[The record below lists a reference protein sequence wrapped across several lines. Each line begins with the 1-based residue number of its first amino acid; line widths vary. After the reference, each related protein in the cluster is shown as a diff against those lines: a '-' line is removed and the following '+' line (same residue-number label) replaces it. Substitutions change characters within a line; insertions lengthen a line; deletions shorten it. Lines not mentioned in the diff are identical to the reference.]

1 MAMANDHKLA
11 LEPGHL
17 MLIHPANTFDDEPLR
32 RHLLTGRI
40 EAVDPNGVRLRPFT
54 SDVDNFQDYDSFVPW
69 AAVGLATVVTPAQL
83 PQMRQVLNDVIRRAL
98 NAAAEAAA
106 ERGQPVGGRL

>member
-1 MAMANDHKLA
+1 
-11 LEPGHL
+11 
-17 MLIHPANTFDDEPLR
+17 
-32 RHLLTGRI
+32 
-40 EAVDPNGVRLRPFT
+40 
-54 SDVDNFQDYDSFVPW
+54 
-69 AAVGLATVVTPAQL
+69 VGLATVVTPAQL